1 MFYPR
6 ACGSHHTEP
15 LYFSR
20 EEVGSH
26 HTESCCLPKGV
37 WLPRYRII
45 VCFPTGRVAP
55 TTQNHCVFKEG
66 VRFSPH
72 RTTVFP
78 NGRIAVTTQN
88 RCVFISRGVTDTT
101 QNHCVLPSGMCGPH
115 RTESVCAPKGEGV
128 RLSPHRALVFS
139 QGCVAPTTQSHCVF
153 LMRCAALATQNHLF
167 SQGACGSHHTES
179 LCFPKGCTPHTITV
193 FSQVACDNQHTES
206 SCFPKGSVAL
216 TAQKNIV
223 FPRAVWLPPHKVIV
237 FSQRVCGSHH
247 AES

>member
-128 RLSPHRALVFS
+128 RLSPHRALVF
-139 QGCVAPTTQSHCVF
+139 
-153 LMRCAALATQNHLF
+153 LK
-167 SQGACGSHHTES
+167 GA
-179 LCFPKGCTPHTITV
+179 
-193 FSQVACDNQHTES
+193 
-206 SCFPKGSVAL
+206 
-216 TAQKNIV
+216 
-223 FPRAVWLPPHKVIV
+223 WLPPRKVIA
-237 FSQRVCGSHH
+237 FS
-247 AES
+247 